1 MWIPEA
7 CYLIFANHGFLIRTS
22 SHASPFFFVRSGVD
36 QKTLANKDV
45 VTLVVRIFN
54 NFRSAITDIYM

>member
-7 CYLIFANHGFLIRTS
+7 CYRIFANRGFLIRTS

-45 VTLVVRIFN
+45 VSLVVRIFN